1 MKILN
6 GKGLKV
12 DVCGITNFTGMK
24 QKGFQ
29 KYEQKIVY
37 WANSYGTYSS

>member
-1 MKILN
+1 MAGVSKWMS
-6 GKGLKV
+6 V
-12 DVCGITNFTGMK
+12 EQQTSQGMK

-29 KYEQKIVY
+29 KYEQKTVY